1 MSIYLARFEKFSA
14 ITSLS
19 KHFGP
24 FSLSL
29 SPLSGTPY
37 IYMESALL
45 DLVSPLSVP
54 HCFNLFCFCFSELFP
69 RICLCFD

>member
-19 KHFGP
+19 NLSGP
-24 FSLSL
+24 FSP

-37 IYMESALL
+37 VYIGLL
-45 DLVSPLSVP
+45 Y
-54 HCFNLFCFCFSELFP
+54 
-69 RICLCFD
+69 